1 MDAWHA
7 ALYGPDGFYRRA
19 SGPADHFRTA
29 SHAAAPVLAAALA
42 RLAVDHGCTAV
53 VDLGAGRGELLQALA
68 CSTSDLRLHGVDLV
82 ARPAGLAP
90 SVSWSVGIEA
100 LPRGAL
106 AGALVVAWEL
116 LDTVA
121 CPVLEVDDAGLA
133 RTVEVDPADGA
144 EHLGA
149 PAPPEHLAWCERWWP
164 LRAPGER
171 TEVGTPREE
180 LWAAIVQR
188 ARRDGAG
195 APVTLLAVDYHH
207 LTGTRP
213 PRGTLAGYR
222 SGRQVP
228 PVPDGT
234 CDVTAHVAL
243 DAVAAAGELAGARTL
258 ALTDQRTALRAL
270 GVSGRLPAG
279 EPVTAPALQRMSA
292 EAELIDPRGLGAFG
306 WLLQRTGGGPQAG

>member
-29 SHAAAPVLAAALA
+29 SHAAAPALAAALA
-42 RLAVDHGCTAV
+42 RLAAEHECTAV

-68 CSTSDLRLHGVDLV
+68 CGAPDLRLHGVDLV
-82 ARPAGLAP
+82 ARPTALAP
-90 SVSWSVGIEA
+90 SVSWSVGIDA
-100 LPRGAL
+100 LPDGVL
-106 AGALVVAWEL
+106 AGALVVVWEL

-121 CPVLEVDDAGLA
+121 CPVIEVDDAGLP

-144 EHLGA
+144 ERLGA
-149 PAPPEHLAWCERWWP
+149 PAASEHLAWCARWWP

-171 TEVGTPREE
+171 AEVGTPREE
-180 LWAAIVQR
+180 LWTAVVER
-188 ARRDGAG
+188 ARRDGAD

-207 LTGTRP
+207 LARARP
-213 PRGTLAGYR
+213 PGGTLAGYR
-222 SGRQVP
+222 GGRQVA

-279 EPVTAPALQRMSA
+279 APVTAQALQRMSA
-292 EAELIDPRGLGAFG
+292 EAELIDPRGLGGFG
-306 WLLQRTGGGPQAG
+306 WLLQHT

>member
-29 SHAAAPVLAAALA
+29 SHAAGPALADALA
-42 RLAVDHGCTAV
+42 RLAADHGCTAV

-68 CSTSDLRLHGVDLV
+68 CSATDLRLHGVDLA

-90 SVSWSVGIEA
+90 SVAWSVGIEA
-100 LPRGAL
+100 LPDGAL

-121 CPVLEVDDAGLA
+121 CPVLELDEAGLP

-144 EHLGA
+144 ERLSA
-149 PAPPEHLAWCERWWP
+149 PATSEQLAWCDRWWP
-164 LRAPGER
+164 LRAHGER
-171 TEVGTPREE
+171 AEVGTPREE
-180 LWAAIVQR
+180 LWTAIVER
-188 ARRDGAG
+188 ARRDGAS

-207 LTGTRP
+207 LAGARP
-213 PRGTLAGYR
+213 PGGTLAGYR
-222 SGRQVP
+222 DGRQVP
-228 PVPDGT
+228 PVPDGS

-243 DAVAAAGELAGARTL
+243 DAVAAAGEAAGARTL

-270 GVSGRLPAG
+270 GVSGRLRSG
-279 EPVTAPALQRMSA
+279 EPMTARVLQRISA
-292 EAELIDPRGLGAFG
+292 EAELIDPHGLGAFG
-306 WLLQRTGGGPQAG
+306 WLLQRT